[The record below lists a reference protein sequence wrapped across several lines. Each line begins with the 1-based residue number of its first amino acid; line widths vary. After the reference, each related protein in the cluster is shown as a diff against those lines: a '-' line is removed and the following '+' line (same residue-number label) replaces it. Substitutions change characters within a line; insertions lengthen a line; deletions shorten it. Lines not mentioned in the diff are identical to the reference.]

1 MTQNLQNIIQK
12 QIINSGKVT
21 TFSNYSVVSE
31 NRLIKIP
38 SFLNYK
44 SAVLYGCAIP
54 TGAGIVMNQVKPKKK
69 DSVLV
74 IGLGGIGLSACM
86 MLYAMGVQNLIA
98 VDKDK
103 KISLCKNSRF

>member
-1 MTQNLQNIIQK
+1 
-12 QIINSGKVT
+12 
-21 TFSNYSVVSE
+21 
-31 NRLIKIP
+31 
-38 SFLNYK
+38 
-44 SAVLYGCAIP
+44 
-54 TGAGIVMNQVKPKKK
+54 MNQVKPKKK

-103 KISLCKNSRF
+103 KN